1 MEVEVE
7 AEVEE
12 ITTIKTSAMMM
23 MHKVV
28 VVVVAATMIAR
39 AEEVTMAVINL
50 AIIAV
55 RRAAMVVR
63 RKVAMAVRRKVVMVV
78 SKKVAMV
85 VRRGMVMSHPVVMAV
100 RIKVDTVVARK
111 AMVAVVVIVTIKG
124 LAALVVATEELA
136 LLTSIKTR
144 LCGTL
149 RHRATRKKAVSS
161 LKPWVSSTT
170 TSTVLNR
177 RILMKTDFNKAIN
190 NSINRE
196 AAASS
201 MMPLVSVLELP
212 CKH

>member
-12 ITTIKTSAMMM
+12 TTTIKTSAMMM

-28 VVVVAATMIAR
+28 VVVVATTIVR

-50 AIIAV
+50 ARIAV
-55 RRAAMVVR
+55 RRVAMVVSK
-63 RKVAMAVRRKVVMVV
+63 KVAMVVRRKVVMVV

-100 RIKVDTVVARK
+100 RIKVDTV
-111 AMVAVVVIVTIKG
+111 AVVVIVTIKD
-124 LAALVVATEELA
+124 LAAPVVATEELA

-161 LKPWVSSTT
+161 HKPWVSSTT